1 MQLQVKGKNLEVS
14 ESIRTYAEKKLGK
27 LSKQLH
33 ELTRVEVELAVEKN
47 PSIAANQVAE
57 ATVWLKGH
65 TLRAR
70 EATQDMKASIDEL
83 TEKLMRQIKAERAK
97 RRRHRGPDK
106 RLDDGMPAPAGGEP
120 EVEPELEPEL
130 ELETER

>member
-14 ESIRTYAEKKLGK
+14 ASIRKYAEKKLAK
-27 LSKQLH
+27 LDRQLH
-33 ELTRVEVELAVEKN
+33 PLTEVEVELQVERN

-57 ATVWLKGH
+57 ATVRLKGH

-83 TEKLMRQIKAERAK
+83 TEKLLRQIKEERAK
-97 RRRHRGPDK
+97 RRRKRGPGL
-106 RLDDGMPAPAGGEP
+106 R
-120 EVEPELEPEL
+120 ELEPTIAEPPPG
-130 ELETER
+130 